1 MTYTEIIDNIQTRI
15 ENLIAER
22 FSGTYMNITI
32 EPSDYN
38 PDIDD
43 EITVTITVTD
53 QNDDPISNWNVPLQ
67 INGTAVATTL
77 TTDTNGQVTYT
88 HSCDDWGICRFSVK
102 SFVAFINV
110 EGWRIAQ
117 NDSNYFLKYND
128 KLVFA
133 RVSVAINVNWSTTV
147 GHLGAE
153 WLKDPNHPEINLRPR
168 MPISASQAPNKTIML
183 ANNDYRVG
191 YFTHTGTGTGGLY
204 ASFTQMVGST

>member
-102 SFVAFINV
+102 SFSCFIKV
-110 EGWRIAQ
+110 DGWRIVH
-117 NDSNYFLKYND
+117 NSVPYYLKYND
-128 KLVFA
+128 KMVYAL
-133 RVSVAINVNWSTTV
+133 INYSSSVNWSTTIS
-147 GHLGAE
+147 HLGAE
-153 WLKDPNHPEINLRPR
+153 WLKDTTHNIDLRPP
-168 MPISASQAPNKTIML
+168 MPVSVSPSANKTIML

-191 YFTHTGTGTGGLY
+191 WFTDSGTATGGLY
-204 ASFTQMVGST
+204 AHFLYGRR